1 MREPGEVVSAAF
13 PRPGRALKAVLVLVG
28 AFAIIGAIVW
38 NWAPGPPRGA
48 EVFRWLAFD
57 PQGILSKPWMAWTL
71 VTSGVLT
78 DPTSFGHALWSLVG
92 LYFLSTDLEKK
103 WGGARL
109 LRFFALSVVMGNLFV
124 LAVDR
129 LLPMLSQG
137 FFHPGHALGPTA
149 AITATAMAWAKENE
163 DRQFRFMFV
172 LPMKGKT
179 LYWITIGFA
188 VLSLIFMQSGP
199 EGGAAPFG
207 GIAAGL
213 VFGGTPSTAR
223 SLWMRIKLA
232 VLRRKGT
239 ALTVESMLDDPDA
252 PRSSARGVSAR
263 RSGKGGPALRI
274 VQGGADDD
282 LKNRKPPKD
291 KRYLN

>member
-13 PRPGRALKAVLVLVG
+13 PRPGRVLKAVLVLIG

-57 PQGILSKPWMAWTL
+57 PATFLHKPWMAWTL

-78 DPTSFGHALWSLVG
+78 NPMSFSHALWSLVG
-92 LYFLSTDLEKK
+92 LYFLTTDLEKK

-109 LRFFALSVVMGNLFV
+109 LRFLMVSVVMGNLMV

-129 LLPMLSQG
+129 LLPMLKQEV
-137 FFHPGHALGPTA
+137 FHPGLALGPTA
-149 AITATAMAWAKENE
+149 AITATAMAWAKENAE
-163 DRQFRFMFV
+163 RQIRLFFF
-172 LPMKGKT
+172 LPIKGKT

-188 VLSLIFMQSGP
+188 VLSLLFMQGAP
-199 EGGAAPFG
+199 EGAVAPFG
-207 GIAAGL
+207 GILAGL
-213 VFGGTPSTAR
+213 LFGGTPSPAR
-223 SLWMRIKLA
+223 SAWLRVKLTM
-232 VLRRKGT
+232 LRRKGHT
-239 ALTVESMLDDPDA
+239 LTVESMMGEP
-252 PRSSARGVSAR
+252 SSR
-263 RSGKGGPALRI
+263 RTPKRTAKSGGPALRV
-274 VQGGADDD
+274 VQGGAEDD

>member
-13 PRPGRALKAVLVLVG
+13 PRPGRVLKAVLVLIG

-57 PQGILSKPWMAWTL
+57 PQAFLHKPWMAWTL

-78 DPTSFGHALWSLVG
+78 NPMSFSHALWSLVG

-103 WGGARL
+103 WGGSRL
-109 LRFFALSVVMGNLFV
+109 LRFLAVSVLMGNLTV

-129 LLPMLSQG
+129 LLPMFQQPV
-137 FFHPGHALGPTA
+137 FHPELALGPTA
-149 AITATAMAWAKENE
+149 AITATAMAWAKENAE
-163 DRQFRFMFV
+163 RQIRLFFF
-172 LPMKGKT
+172 LPIKGKT

-188 VLSLIFMQSGP
+188 VLSLLFMQGAP
-199 EGGAAPFG
+199 EGAVAPFG
-207 GIAAGL
+207 GILAGL
-213 VFGGTPSTAR
+213 AFGGTPSPMR
-223 SLWMRIKLA
+223 SLWLRVKLA
-232 VLRRKGT
+232 LLRRKGHH
-239 ALTVESMLDDPDA
+239 LSIESITGDPESRRA
-252 PRSSARGVSAR
+252 PKRARG
-263 RSGKGGPALRI
+263 GPVLRV
-274 VQGGADDD
+274 VQGGAEDD